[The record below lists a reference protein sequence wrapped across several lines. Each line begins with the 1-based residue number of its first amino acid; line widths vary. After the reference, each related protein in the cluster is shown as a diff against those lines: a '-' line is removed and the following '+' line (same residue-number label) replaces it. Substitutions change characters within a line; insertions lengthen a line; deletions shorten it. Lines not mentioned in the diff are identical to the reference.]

1 MNILSPPSKASK
13 SSQETT
19 SKQAKFLGV
28 RRRPWGRYAAEIR
41 DPTTKQRHWLGTFDT
56 AEEAA
61 IAYDRAARS
70 MRGNQA
76 RTNFIYSDMPLG
88 SSVTSIPSP
97 DDPSF
102 GVTIPTPPPQQQ
114 QPSQFA
120 NHNYQ
125 FQYNE
130 FDYQSNTEFGMVDNN
145 GFHQPQVVD
154 EYYSN
159 PVIMGGNYVGNSLMQ
174 GGNSYACIN
183 DNINVGGNFSG
194 RGQDNNNIVQ
204 GQDGLMFGDGSGL
217 SPVFSSY
224 VGFDGCEY
232 VHSPLFGQMPPVS
245 DPSADSFSLSS
256 MSSSSFFG

>member
-13 SSQETT
+13 SSQEST

-41 DPTTKQRHWLGTFDT
+41 DPATKQRHWLGTFDT

-88 SSVTSIPSP
+88 SSITSIPSP

-102 GVTIPTPPPQQQ
+102 GVTIPTPQPL

-130 FDYQSNTEFGMVDNN
+130 FDYQSNTGFGLVDNI
-145 GFHQPQVVD
+145 GFDQPQVAD

-159 PVIMGGNYVGNSLMQ
+159 HPMIMDIANNIDDSLMHS
-174 GGNSYACIN
+174 SYACVN

-194 RGQDNNNIVQ
+194 SGQDNNIVQ
-204 GQDGLMFGDGSGL
+204 GQDVLMFGDGSGL
-217 SPVFSSY
+217 STAFSSY

-232 VHSPLFGQMPPVS
+232 VHSPLFGQMPPAS

-256 MSSSSFFG
+256 MASSSFFG